1 MEKIGIVSFNIY
13 ANFTNYGSALQ
24 SWAVFNTINRIGKG
38 EYNAVLVDYCPEVHL
53 DKDILN
59 PMKHMFDQDAES
71 QHACEVTLPAIRE
84 NYYKFEQFYHRCFN
98 KTETHYNYQNFEQ
111 IEKNDGITRFVCGS
125 DTIFCTLEFQ
135 GFDDG
140 YFANFPC
147 MRGNAISY
155 AASFGDATF
164 DEVTYPILKER
175 LHNFKALGI
184 RENRFIPYIQEN
196 VSVPCQKTID
206 PTLLLRSEDYDTIA
220 ADRIISEKYILLYA
234 RRYNHKMFAYVD
246 RLASEKGYKIID
258 ISLRA
263 ETLKG
268 EKHEPWYKAGVE
280 EFLSLVKYADFVVTN
295 SFHGLIFS
303 VIYRKQFVVFTREQA
318 GNKIDELLE
327 LFGLQHRMMISG
339 DESIADIID
348 YDSVHRRI
356 DDARENSL
364 EFFKESLSML
374 KNDK

>member
-1 MEKIGIVSFNIY
+1 MRKIGIVSFNIY

-24 SWAVFNTINRIGKG
+24 TWAVFNTINRLGKG
-38 EYNAVLVDYCPEVHL
+38 EYEAMLVDYCPKVHL

-71 QHACEVTLPAIRE
+71 QHACEVTLPAIKE
-84 NYYKFEQFYHRCFN
+84 NYYKFDRFYNERFN
-98 KTETHYNYQNFEQ
+98 KTATHYNYQNFQQ
-111 IEKNDGITRFVCGS
+111 IENNDGIKRFVCGS
-125 DTIFCTLEFQ
+125 DTIFCTLEFH

-147 MRGNAISY
+147 MKGNAISY

-164 DEVTYPILKER
+164 DEETYPILKER

-184 RENRFIPYIQEN
+184 RENRFIPYIHEN
-196 VSVPCQKTID
+196 VNVPCQKTID
-206 PTLLLRSEDYDTIA
+206 PTLLLTTEDYDTIA
-220 ADRIISEKYILLYA
+220 ADRIIAEKYILLYA
-234 RRYNHKMFAYVD
+234 RRYNQKMFAFVD
-246 RLASEKGYKIID
+246 QLAKEKGYKIID

-263 ETLKG
+263 ETLK

-303 VIYRKQFVVFTREQA
+303 VLYRRQFVVFSREQA
-318 GNKIDELLE
+318 GSKIYELLE
-327 LFGLQHRMMISG
+327 LFGLQQRMMING
-339 DESIADIID
+339 DETFSDTID

-356 DDARENSL
+356 EVAREESL
-364 EFFKESLSML
+364 EFFENSLSML
-374 KNDK
+374 K